1 MLSGMVSARLG
12 PERRGHA
19 MNEFRAA
26 VSRGNVAETLSPVA
40 RDKCRR
46 GKAETSL
53 AGILIPR
60 VERRTTNQ
68 RREDRFRGIVDRATL
83 LFRRKK
89 VLVKV
94 VNISE
99 SGLMVEATIEPKIG
113 EKVSIEFD
121 GFEPLAGVIR
131 WVRDGRIGL
140 DVGEGA
146 IALG

>member
-1 MLSGMVSARLG
+1 
-12 PERRGHA
+12 

-26 VSRGNVAETLSPVA
+26 VSKGEVAQMMSPVT
-40 RDKCRR
+40 DKEKCRR
-46 GKAETSL
+46 ARVEGSL
-53 AGILIPR
+53 AAILIPR

-68 RREDRFRGIVDRATL
+68 RREDRYRGIVDRATL

-99 SGLMVEATIEPKIG
+99 SGMMVEASIEPRIG
-113 EKVSIEFD
+113 EQMMVEFE
-121 GFEPLAGVIR
+121 GFEPLRGVVR
-131 WVRDGRIGL
+131 WVREGRIGL

-146 IALG
+146 ISLG

>member
-1 MLSGMVSARLG
+1 
-12 PERRGHA
+12 

-26 VSRGNVAETLSPVA
+26 VSRGDVAQSMSPIA
-40 RDKCRR
+40 KDKCRR
-46 GKAETSL
+46 AETSL

-68 RREDRFRGIVDRATL
+68 RREDRYRGIVDRATMV
-83 LFRRKK
+83 FRRKK

-94 VNISE
+94 INISE

-113 EKVSIEFD
+113 EKVSIEFE
-121 GFEPLAGVIR
+121 GFEPLAGMIR

-146 IALG
+146 ISLG